1 MTERMATADVAFL
14 HRETRAAPQ
23 HVGELAVFAEPP
35 AGFDYDRLVRLL
47 EERISLA
54 PRYRQKVVVVPGHLA
69 NPLWVDDPAFDIT
82 YHVRRS
88 ALPRPG
94 TDAQLLEFCARIES
108 RRLDRARPL
117 WEMYLV
123 EGLSGGRVA
132 IVTKTHQAMIGE
144 PDGIDIAQ
152 VILDAA
158 PAPRRTVEALWM
170 PDSAPGT
177 LRLVRDAMFE
187 MARRPIVL
195 ADTARAA
202 ARDVGTT
209 VARATSLAGGVLSL
223 GTALLRPPTPSPL
236 VAELSEQRRLAVAR
250 TSLQDYR
257 LVRDTFGGTIND
269 AMLAVVAGAL
279 RGWLLSR
286 AAPMRAATSVR
297 ALVPVSVSDGGA
309 AAHPTAGG
317 SFSAGAVDPAPRP
330 NGVRPLLVDLPVG
343 EPDPVLRLAQVRYA
357 MATHRSSAGA
367 VRADTLASLSGFA
380 PPTLHALGARA
391 AVGLTRRMFSLVITN
406 VPGPQWPLYAAG
418 ARMTETF
425 PIVPLSPGQAFSIAL
440 SSYDGGVY
448 YGINADRDAVPD
460 VGVLAG
466 LLEESLAELVTVAGG
481 AARLAGEPPGPAPSV
496 RRRRTRPP
504 EPS

>member
-1 MTERMATADVAFL
+1 MPERMTSADVAFL
-14 HRETRAAPQ
+14 HRETRTAPQ

-35 AGFDYDRLVRLL
+35 DGFDYDRLVRLL

-54 PRYRQKVVVVPGHLA
+54 PRYRQKVVAVPGHLA
-69 NPLWVDDPAFDIT
+69 NPMWVDDPAFDIT

-108 RRLDRARPL
+108 RRLDRSRPL

-132 IVTKTHQAMIGE
+132 IVTKTHEAMIGE

-170 PDSAPGT
+170 PGPQPGT
-177 LRLVRDAMFE
+177 VELVRDAVFE
-187 MARRPIVL
+187 LARRPIAL

-202 ARDVGTT
+202 ARDVGSTMT
-209 VARATSLAGGVLSL
+209 RATSLAGGVVSL
-223 GTALLRPPTPSPL
+223 GTALLRSPTPSPL
-236 VAELSEQRRLAVAR
+236 TAELGEQRRLAVAR

-257 LVRDTFGGTIND
+257 HVRDALGGTVND

-286 AAPMRAATSVR
+286 AAPMRSATSVR
-297 ALVPVSVSDGGA
+297 ALVPVSVSEPEGA
-309 AAHPTAGG
+309 DASLP
-317 SFSAGAVDPAPRP
+317 SSR
-330 NGVRPLLVDLPVG
+330 VRPLLVDLPVG
-343 EPDPVLRLAQVRYA
+343 EPDPVLRLAQLRYA
-357 MATHRSSAGA
+357 MATHRNAARA
-367 VRADTLASLSGFA
+367 VPADALASLSGFA

-391 AVGLTRRMFSLVITN
+391 AVGLTRRMFSLSITN

-418 ARMTETF
+418 ARMTEIF
-425 PIVPLSPGQAFSIAL
+425 PVVPLNPGQVFSIAL

-460 VGVLAG
+460 VSLLAE
-466 LLEESLAELVTVAGG
+466 LIEESLAELVTVAGG
-481 AARLAGEPPGPAPSV
+481 ARELRAPDPAAHERSV
-496 RRRRTRPP
+496 RPP